1 MRNKNNEARSFAP
14 PHSTKEKA
22 DVRKKDNTSEEEM
35 YFEID
40 NLINK
45 VKNDFDVDE
54 RISLGRK
61 EYIYINDFIDFLND
75 IKSSKIDS

>member
-1 MRNKNNEARSFAP
+1 MLE
-14 PHSTKEKA
+14 
-22 DVRKKDNTSEEEM
+22 KKDNTSEEEI